1 MSKSESTSRQAQPVA
16 DVDPRLYM
24 AAERTFLAW
33 IRTGIALM
41 AFGFVLARIEV
52 AQSSISGFAGTD
64 AGSLTFSLMLG
75 ISLVVTGIVV
85 LLTSFW
91 RHRVYVEAISSNR
104 FGHAFGSGFAL
115 GLALLLGALGVLLAL
130 YLILH

>member
-1 MSKSESTSRQAQPVA
+1 MSKSESTPRLAQSEG

-52 AQSSISGFAGTD
+52 AQSSISGFAGTE
-64 AGSLTFSLMLG
+64 AGSLALSLLLG
-75 ISLVVTGIVV
+75 ISLVVAGIVV
-85 LLTSFW
+85 LFASFW
-91 RHRVYVEAISSNR
+91 RHRIYLEAIAANR
-104 FGHAFGSGFAL
+104 FGNAFGSGFAL
-115 GLALLLGALGVLLAL
+115 SLALLLGALGVLLVL